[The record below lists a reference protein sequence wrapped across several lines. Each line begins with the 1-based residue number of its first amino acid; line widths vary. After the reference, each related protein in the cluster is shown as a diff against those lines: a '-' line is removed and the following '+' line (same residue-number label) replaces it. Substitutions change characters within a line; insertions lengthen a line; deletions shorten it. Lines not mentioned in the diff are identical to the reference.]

1 MQHLNIDERGPIYS
15 SLLRPFTAGKPI
27 HHRLS
32 GLPPNGAGENGAR
45 VSGNVSALHNGCISM
60 QSAGTSSA
68 AGGFI
73 INNPNVINLN
83 SRNNLINNKSSTL
96 N

>member
-32 GLPPNGAGENGAR
+32 ALPPNGAGDNGAR
-45 VSGNVSALHNGCISM
+45 VGCDVSALRNGCISM
-60 QSAGTSSA
+60 QSAGTYPA
-68 AGGFI
+68 CLWFHH
-73 INNPNVINLN
+73 
-83 SRNNLINNKSSTL
+83 K
-96 N
+96 

>member
-32 GLPPNGAGENGAR
+32 ALPPNGAGDNGAR
-45 VSGNVSALHNGCISM
+45 VGGDVSALRNGCISM
-60 QSAGTSSA
+60 QSA
-68 AGGFI
+68 
-73 INNPNVINLN
+73 
-83 SRNNLINNKSSTL
+83 STYPACL
-96 N
+96 RFHHK

>member
-32 GLPPNGAGENGAR
+32 ALPPNGAGDNGAR
-45 VSGNVSALHNGCISM
+45 VGGDVSALHNGCISM
-60 QSAGTSSA
+60 QRPDASPACLW
-68 AGGFI
+68 FHH
-73 INNPNVINLN
+73 
-83 SRNNLINNKSSTL
+83 K
-96 N
+96 

>member
-32 GLPPNGAGENGAR
+32 ALPPNGAR
-45 VSGNVSALHNGCISM
+45 VGGDVSALRNGCISM
-60 QSAGTSSA
+60 QSAGTYPA
-68 AGGFI
+68 CLWFHH
-73 INNPNVINLN
+73 
-83 SRNNLINNKSSTL
+83 K
-96 N
+96 